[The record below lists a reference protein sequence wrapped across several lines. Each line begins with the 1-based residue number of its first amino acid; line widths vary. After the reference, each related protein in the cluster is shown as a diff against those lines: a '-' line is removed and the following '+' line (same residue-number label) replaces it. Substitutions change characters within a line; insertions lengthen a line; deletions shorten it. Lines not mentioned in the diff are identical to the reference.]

1 MRRKFLTVVFTAMM
15 VFTMSMTALAGQWTS
30 DGNDWRYDKTGT
42 GNFAT
47 SEWLWIDGNNDGI
60 SECYC
65 FDGTSFM
72 YASTTTPDGYT
83 VDENGAWTVDGVV
96 QTKNAE
102 AQATETQ
109 FTEQISSEVPD
120 VAGTYAG
127 SGIICIIANEG
138 NHKFWV
144 ECDLGKD
151 YLPSYAGN
159 GVFASPYMRY
169 SFSGNTLIIEDLYGG
184 DTYQLVKR

>member
-30 DGNDWRYDKTGT
+30 DGIDWRYDKTGT

-83 VDENGAWTVDGVV
+83 VDANGAWTVDGVV
-96 QTKNAE
+96 QTKMQKRRLQKHN
-102 AQATETQ
+102 
-109 FTEQISSEVPD
+109 SLNRLVP
-120 VAGTYAG
+120 
-127 SGIICIIANEG
+127 
-138 NHKFWV
+138 KFQ
-144 ECDLGKD
+144 
-151 YLPSYAGN
+151 
-159 GVFASPYMRY
+159 M
-169 SFSGNTLIIEDLYGG
+169 
-184 DTYQLVKR
+184 

>member
-1 MRRKFLTVVFTAMM
+1 MRRKFLTVVFTAMI

-83 VDENGAWTVDGVV
+83 VDEMVHGQLMVWCR
-96 QTKNAE
+96 QKCR
-102 AQATETQ
+102 
-109 FTEQISSEVPD
+109 S
-120 VAGTYAG
+120 AGY
-127 SGIICIIANEG
+127 
-138 NHKFWV
+138 
-144 ECDLGKD
+144 
-151 YLPSYAGN
+151 
-159 GVFASPYMRY
+159 R
-169 SFSGNTLIIEDLYGG
+169 NTIH
-184 DTYQLVKR
+184 

>member
-1 MRRKFLTVVFTAMM
+1 MRRKFLTVVFTAMI

-72 YASTTTPDGYT
+72 YASTTTPDL
-83 VDENGAWTVDGVV
+83 
-96 QTKNAE
+96 
-102 AQATETQ
+102 
-109 FTEQISSEVPD
+109 S
-120 VAGTYAG
+120 
-127 SGIICIIANEG
+127 
-138 NHKFWV
+138 
-144 ECDLGKD
+144 
-151 YLPSYAGN
+151 
-159 GVFASPYMRY
+159 
-169 SFSGNTLIIEDLYGG
+169 LIHI
-184 DTYQLVKR
+184 

>member
-1 MRRKFLTVVFTAMM
+1 MTKLALEILRRVN
-15 VFTMSMTALAGQWTS
+15 G
-30 DGNDWRYDKTGT
+30 Y
-42 GNFAT
+42 
-47 SEWLWIDGNNDGI
+47 NDGI

-138 NHKFWV
+138 NNKFWV

-159 GVFASPYMRY
+159 GVFARLGPAQQVVDGRFIRWRY
-169 SFSGNTLIIEDLYGG
+169 ISACEAVG
-184 DTYQLVKR
+184 